1 MAQKR
6 FAAPLKCAHTAE
18 YEVNSRTVI
27 YTFQSKWL
35 MRMQQEPV
43 AVPHR
48 RRGGAPAPP
57 NRGWSSRMLHEHI
70 TTGNTVAKI
79 NLQWVYSRVA
89 R

>member
-6 FAAPLKCAHTAE
+6 FAAPLKCAHIAE

-48 RRGGAPAPP
+48 RRGG
-57 NRGWSSRMLHEHI
+57 G
-70 TTGNTVAKI
+70 TGPVQIVAGLAECCMNTL
-79 NLQWVYSRVA
+79 LQVIRLQK
-89 R
+89 